1 MGRMFDLVR
10 ETWNPVC
17 GCLHDCVYC
26 WARGLAEG
34 KLKDTPRYCN
44 GFKPQLIRK
53 ELDKVHKL
61 GGLVFVSSMGDL
73 FGEWVP
79 TEWIR
84 QVLLCCAVAEDTEFL
99 LVTKNPKRMLEFK
112 IPGNCVVGCTVES
125 DRDYGVSKADAPL
138 KRLAALQKV
147 QAKRK
152 MVSVEPIL
160 DFDLEIFA
168 NAILTV
174 NPEFVYVGYG
184 NYYDFGKLQEPTLA
198 KTRQLGEQ
206 LGLARVRWKVLREP
220 IHHACF
226 PIAT

>member
-1 MGRMFDLVR
+1 MFDLVR

-17 GCLHDCVYC
+17 GCQHNCVYC

-34 KLKDTPRYCN
+34 KLKDTPRYKL
-44 GFKPQLIRK
+44 GFKPQLVRK
-53 ELDKVHKL
+53 ELDKVHRK

-79 TEWIR
+79 AEWIK
-84 QVLLCCAVAEDTEFL
+84 QVLLCCAVAENTEFL

-112 IPGNCVVGCTVES
+112 IPNNCVVGCTVES
-125 DRDYGVSKADAPL
+125 NRDYGVSDADAPMQ
-138 KRLAALQKV
+138 RLAALKAV
-147 QAKRK
+147 DAKRK

-160 DFDLEIFA
+160 DFDMTVFA
-168 NAILTV
+168 NAIKAV
-174 NPEFVYVGYG
+174 DPEFVYVGYG
-184 NYYDFGKLQEPTLA
+184 NYYDFGKLEEPSLA
-198 KTRQLGEQ
+198 KTKQLGEL

-220 IHHACF
+220 VRRVCF